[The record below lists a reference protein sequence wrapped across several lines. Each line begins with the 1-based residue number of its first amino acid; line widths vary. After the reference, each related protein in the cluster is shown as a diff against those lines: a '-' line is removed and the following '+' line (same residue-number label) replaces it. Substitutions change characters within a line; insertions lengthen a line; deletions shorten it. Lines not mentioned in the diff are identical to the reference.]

1 MTQNGPSTKLCTSA
15 CADSDLDKSRS
26 YFKRQG
32 RSNPNLPEMK
42 QPIPRILTSKAAQI
56 ALDKNNYSTANARLT
71 SNIPVALINEFNI
84 QICRDLHPPSLA
96 IPEPINNPRLTR
108 LNKKKIEEPHC
119 HTQPDP
125 DHFVPT
131 PQSQSSRE
139 RTSFPQHLC

>member
-1 MTQNGPSTKLCTSA
+1 MTQRDPSTKWCTNA
-15 CADSDLDKSRS
+15 CVGLDLGKLKNC
-26 YFKRQG
+26 FKRPG
-32 RSNPNLPEMK
+32 RTK
-42 QPIPRILTSKAAQI
+42 SKSSRDQATHPPDVSRAAQI
-56 ALDKNNYSTANARLT
+56 ALDNNNYSTANARLT
-71 SNIPVALINEFNI
+71 SNLPVALINELNI

-96 IPEPINNPRLTR
+96 IPEPMNNPRLTR